1 MRWFTPVVAA
11 CLLLAVSS
19 TGWSA
24 IIFTQPYNG
33 PVTLK
38 FTGWDMGVVYAAPAG
53 LVNGIGAVN
62 TYEAASGVVYPAAS
76 GGLYYSTNGS
86 VVPVNDPNRE
96 DAWGILTVTEIYKSG
111 TSSTDPANI
120 LWLSGNGGKELTAI
134 LYGMVDNAVTQGAI
148 MGQEVIQSQNFRYD
162 LYENPAGSFA
172 AVGGQNQGSAGRTGF
187 NQYNGI
193 TNVAGGVL
201 SIQGLSIPGIGQI
214 TGSAGPDELTASFTP
229 NVVGGVVQPTGSGT
243 FGALLALNAATAL
256 LQRDY
261 AQFNTDGMP
270 LGADLT
276 ANGTTYPNDGTAT
289 QNGLPIANWTVL
301 IEDPL
306 RGNVIPEPATLC
318 LLAVGGLVALRR
330 RR

>member
-1 MRWFTPVVAA
+1 
-11 CLLLAVSS
+11 
-19 TGWSA
+19 
-24 IIFTQPYNG
+24 
-33 PVTLK
+33 
-38 FTGWDMGVVYAAPAG
+38 
-53 LVNGIGAVN
+53 
-62 TYEAASGVVYPAAS
+62 
-76 GGLYYSTNGS
+76 LYYSTNGS

-120 LWLSGNGGKELTAI
+120 LWLSGNGGKELTA
-134 LYGMVDNAVTQGAI
+134 LFYGMVDNAVTQGAI

-172 AVGGQNQGSAGRTGF
+172 AVGGQNQGSAGRVGF

-214 TGSAGPDELTASFTP
+214 TGSAGPDEFTASFTP

-243 FGALLALNAATAL
+243 FGALIDLNAATAL

-270 LGADLT
+270 LGADAT

-301 IEDPL
+301 IEDPF